1 MGGAK
6 PWETSNHALTQ
17 LSHAPVFCDHAPSP
31 PKPAGFG
38 HAFPDHAPR
47 AGTTPPADQAPP
59 HVLWPRPLLT
69 TLIR

>member
-31 PKPAGFG
+31 QNPQVLVTPFL
-38 HAFPDHAPR
+38 
-47 AGTTPPADQAPP
+47 TTPP
-59 HVLWPRPLLT
+59 VLEPRPLPIKPLPT
-69 TLIR
+69 CCGHAPF